1 MLARLCQRYCRKG
14 ESALACP
21 CRSAPS
27 MQLFSIDKQCQRR
40 QENPSAAGIESI
52 IFLGL
57 VAARTMERRF
67 VCGTSTAKHK
77 EYTLLR
83 STYARRRHDETCNGI
98 PSYVPDMLQIPNT
111 LWMLMIP
118 PPAAMH
124 KTERAFISIFDA
136 CAIIPF
142 SLLTQRWLPAYSVGV
157 FQTSAGGF
165 EQGSFA
171 ATEHEA
177 ASAALRL

>member
-1 MLARLCQRYCRKG
+1 MVRR
-14 ESALACP
+14 LAC
-21 CRSAPS
+21 AVG
-27 MQLFSIDKQCQRR
+27 
-40 QENPSAAGIESI
+40 AAK
-52 IFLGL
+52 
-57 VAARTMERRF
+57 R
-67 VCGTSTAKHK
+67 K
-77 EYTLLR
+77 ECALLR
-83 STYARRRHDETCNGI
+83 SEYTRRSHSEVCKGI
-98 PSYVPDMLQIPNT
+98 PSYVPDMLQIPNVQR
-111 LWMLMIP
+111 MLMIP
-118 PPAAMH
+118 PPAMH

>member
-1 MLARLCQRYCRKG
+1 MVRR
-14 ESALACP
+14 LAC
-21 CRSAPS
+21 AVG
-27 MQLFSIDKQCQRR
+27 
-40 QENPSAAGIESI
+40 AAK
-52 IFLGL
+52 
-57 VAARTMERRF
+57 R
-67 VCGTSTAKHK
+67 K
-77 EYTLLR
+77 ECALLR
-83 STYARRRHDETCNGI
+83 SEYTRRSHSEVCKGI
-98 PSYVPDMLQIPNT
+98 PSYVPDMLQIPNVQR
-111 LWMLMIP
+111 MLMIP
-118 PPAAMH
+118 PPPRRCTQGGKGSH
-124 KTERAFISIFDA
+124 QHFDA

>member
-1 MLARLCQRYCRKG
+1 
-14 ESALACP
+14 
-21 CRSAPS
+21 
-27 MQLFSIDKQCQRR
+27 MQGNS
-40 QENPSAAGIESI
+40 
-52 IFLGL
+52 FL
-57 VAARTMERRF
+57 RTRHA
-67 VCGTSTAKHK
+67 TNTK
-77 EYTLLR
+77 R
-83 STYARRRHDETCNGI
+83 STNAYDTPPRRCTQGGKGSH
-98 PSYVPDMLQIPNT
+98 Q
-111 LWMLMIP
+111 
-118 PPAAMH
+118 H
-124 KTERAFISIFDA
+124 FDA